1 MCGALTIPR
10 YWLRRSSPALRS
22 SSPRTRISPWR
33 IWRPGTSKRNTPT
46 TLSWTRSTSMTG
58 WCGPASSRSLARI
71 RTHLK
76 RSRMSL
82 GSWSGPGSSGP
93 RRHCGALHLPLR
105 TFGARHLPDPAGA
118 PDPYRPPGGHRPAA
132 AARRSRWPPAFS
144 GPDSPVAGSR
154 QDGAVTD
161 ELPRAELAQASPV
174 TLASLNL
181 HGGLTSHGEPF
192 DVAGACHRLKADVIT
207 LQEAW
212 RPEAEPDVV
221 TSVAAALGAEVRHRG
236 LARATSRARLGL
248 GTDRGAGTWG
258 LAVLSMLPVTGYQE
272 VELGRAPG
280 DQIGR
285 AAQVLTLATPGGAAL
300 RVVNTHLTH
309 RYSSPVQL
317 ALLVRRLAGSSL
329 AAV

>member
-1 MCGALTIPR
+1 
-10 YWLRRSSPALRS
+10 
-22 SSPRTRISPWR
+22 
-33 IWRPGTSKRNTPT
+33 
-46 TLSWTRSTSMTG
+46 
-58 WCGPASSRSLARI
+58 
-71 RTHLK
+71 
-76 RSRMSL
+76 
-82 GSWSGPGSSGP
+82 
-93 RRHCGALHLPLR
+93 
-105 TFGARHLPDPAGA
+105 
-118 PDPYRPPGGHRPAA
+118 
-132 AARRSRWPPAFS
+132 
-144 GPDSPVAGSR
+144 
-154 QDGAVTD
+154 VTD
-161 ELPRAELAQASPV
+161 ELPRAELNQARPV

-248 GTDRGAGTWG
+248 GTDQGAGTWG
-258 LAVLSMLPVTGYQE
+258 LAVLSVLPVTGYHE

-285 AAQVLTLATPGGAAL
+285 AAQVLTLATPDGAAL

-317 ALLVRRLAGSSL
+317 ALLVRRLAGSALPTVL
-329 AAV
+329 AGDLNMPRPATLVARGYRSVVRGRSFPAGRPLIQLDHMLLRGAVSASEAQVLEPVGSDHLPIRARLSPG

>member
-1 MCGALTIPR
+1 V
-10 YWLRRSSPALRS
+10 
-22 SSPRTRISPWR
+22 
-33 IWRPGTSKRNTPT
+33 
-46 TLSWTRSTSMTG
+46 
-58 WCGPASSRSLARI
+58 
-71 RTHLK
+71 TH
-76 RSRMSL
+76 
-82 GSWSGPGSSGP
+82 
-93 RRHCGALHLPLR
+93 
-105 TFGARHLPDPAGA
+105 
-118 PDPYRPPGGHRPAA
+118 
-132 AARRSRWPPAFS
+132 
-144 GPDSPVAGSR
+144 
-154 QDGAVTD
+154 
-161 ELPRAELAQASPV
+161 ELPGAELTHTSPV

-212 RPEAEPDVV
+212 RPEAGPDAV

-248 GTDRGAGTWG
+248 GTDQGAGTWG

-272 VELGRAPG
+272 IELGRAPG

-285 AAQVLTLATPGGAAL
+285 AAQVLTLATPDGAAL

-329 AAV
+329 PTVLAGDLNMPRPGTLVARGYRSVVRGRSFPAGRPLIQLDHMLLRGSVAALEAEVAEPLGSDHLPIRAQLSLS